1 MISNKPCIAISL
13 RIVKAQNYDETRDA
27 LSHDWPQFLE
37 NLGIIPI
44 YIPNN
49 LLNVKNYLS
58 AFEIDGLILS
68 GGDNLGTDLVRD
80 KTETELLQYAM
91 SKNIPTLGI
100 CRGLQLINQ
109 YFGGSIT
116 ENNSDSHVGTK
127 HHLDIVD
134 KKLEKIL
141 NTSEINT
148 NSFHRN
154 TILDSD
160 LSSELT
166 PIAIHREDNTVEAA
180 LHNTLPILG
189 LMWHPERGSDNYENY
204 DKEIVNSIFKKRLF

>member
-68 GGDNLGTDLVRD
+68 GGDNLGTDPVRD

-134 KKLEKIL
+134 KKDREMIIGLFYTIGYGSSSISVTIIGFLIDKYE
-141 NTSEINT
+141 
-148 NSFHRN
+148 SF
-154 TILDSD
+154 
-160 LSSELT
+160 T
-166 PIAIHREDNTVEAA
+166 PAFFLIAILGIFATI
-180 LHNTLPILG
+180 ILFSQF
-189 LMWHPERGSDNYENY
+189 LNRRSNN
-204 DKEIVNSIFKKRLF
+204 L

>member
-1 MISNKPCIAISL
+1 MISNKLCIAISL

-58 AFEIDGLILS
+58 TFEIDGLILS
-68 GGDNLGTDLVRD
+68 GGDNLGTDPVRD
-80 KTETELLQYAM
+80 KTETELLEYAM
-91 SKNIPTLGI
+91 SKNIPILGI

-109 YFGGSIT
+109 YFGGSLT
-116 ENNSDSHVGTK
+116 ENNSDSHVGIK

-141 NTSEINT
+141 NTSEIST
-148 NSFHRN
+148 NSFHKN

-166 PIAIHREDNTVEAA
+166 PIAVHREDNTIEAA

-189 LMWHPERGSDNYENY
+189 LMWHPEREPENY

>member
-68 GGDNLGTDLVRD
+68 GGDNLGTDPVRD

-127 HHLDIVD
+127 HDLDIVD

-189 LMWHPERGSDNYENY
+189 LMWHPER
-204 DKEIVNSIFKKRLF
+204 DKERKYQSKIVNIVYNKTAW

>member
-1 MISNKPCIAISL
+1 MISNKPCVAISL

-68 GGDNLGTDLVRD
+68 GGDNLGTDPVRD

-189 LMWHPERGSDNYENY
+189 LMWPPERGYEKY
-204 DKEIVNSIFKKRLF
+204 DKEIVDSIFKKRLF

>member
-49 LLNVKNYLS
+49 LSNVKNYLS
-58 AFEIDGLILS
+58 AFEIEGLILS
-68 GGDNLGTDLVRD
+68 GGDNLGADPVRD

-189 LMWHPERGSDNYENY
+189 LMWHPERGSENY

>member
-68 GGDNLGTDLVRD
+68 GGDNLGTDPVRD

-109 YFGGSIT
+109 YFGGT
-116 ENNSDSHVGTK
+116 
-127 HHLDIVD
+127 L
-134 KKLEKIL
+134 LLQMIL
-141 NTSEINT
+141 
-148 NSFHRN
+148 
-154 TILDSD
+154 
-160 LSSELT
+160 
-166 PIAIHREDNTVEAA
+166 
-180 LHNTLPILG
+180 
-189 LMWHPERGSDNYENY
+189 
-204 DKEIVNSIFKKRLF
+204 IFQI

>member
-49 LLNVKNYLS
+49 LSNVKNYLS
-58 AFEIDGLILS
+58 AFEIEGLILS
-68 GGDNLGTDLVRD
+68 GGDNLGTDPIRD
-80 KTETELLQYAM
+80 KTETELLEYAI
-91 SKNIPTLGI
+91 SKNIPILGI

-109 YFGGSIT
+109 YFGGSLT
-116 ENNSDSHVGTK
+116 ENNTDLHVGTK
-127 HHLDIVD
+127 HNLDIVD

-141 NTSEINT
+141 NSSEINT

-166 PIAIHREDNTVEAA
+166 PIAIHRKDNTVEAA
-180 LHNTLPILG
+180 LHNTLPIIG
-189 LMWHPERGSDNYENY
+189 LMWHPERGSENS
-204 DKEIVNSIFKKRLF
+204 DREIVNSIFKKRLF

>member
-1 MISNKPCIAISL
+1 MISNKPCIAISM

-49 LLNVKNYLS
+49 LSNVKNYLS
-58 AFEIDGLILS
+58 AFEIEGLILS
-68 GGDNLGTDLVRD
+68 GGDNLGTDPIRD
-80 KTETELLQYAM
+80 KTETELLEYAI
-91 SKNIPTLGI
+91 SKNIPILGI

-109 YFGGSIT
+109 YFGGSLT
-116 ENNSDSHVGTK
+116 ENNADLHVGTK
-127 HHLDIVD
+127 HNLDIVD
-134 KKLEKIL
+134 KKLKKIL
-141 NTSEINT
+141 NSSEINT

-166 PIAIHREDNTVEAA
+166 PIVIHKKDNTVQQPQRVLLTHE
-180 LHNTLPILG
+180 G
-189 LMWHPERGSDNYENY
+189 KKEVEYESDSYLM
-204 DKEIVNSIFKKRLF
+204 

>member
-68 GGDNLGTDLVRD
+68 GGDNLGADPVRD

-189 LMWHPERGSDNYENY
+189 LMWHPERAVSYTHLTLPT
-204 DKEIVNSIFKKRLF
+204 KA

>member
-13 RIVKAQNYDETRDA
+13 RIVKAQNYDEIRDA

-68 GGDNLGTDLVRD
+68 GGDNLGTDPVRD

-160 LSSELT
+160 LSSELI

-189 LMWHPERGSDNYENY
+189 LMWHPERGSENY
-204 DKEIVNSIFKKRLF
+204 DNLPR